1 MKMANPLQALLKK
14 KFVDKPELLKEYF
27 ENPEVVPTINDVVSV
42 TPEERDYYTEM
53 KRLYAIKDPK
63 TGQRYDI
70 PLLNDFSPDYFF
82 KYCNYMRTLENDPK
96 TFDKI
101 IGWE

>member
-1 MKMANPLQALLKK
+1 MANPLQSLLQK
-14 KFVDKPELLKEYF
+14 KFVDKPEILKEYF
-27 ENPEVVPTINDVVSV
+27 EDSAVVPAVDDGVSS
-42 TPEERDYYTEM
+42 TPEEVDYNTEM

-63 TGQRYDI
+63 TGLRYNI

-96 TFDKI
+96 TFAKI
-101 IGWE
+101 LAWE